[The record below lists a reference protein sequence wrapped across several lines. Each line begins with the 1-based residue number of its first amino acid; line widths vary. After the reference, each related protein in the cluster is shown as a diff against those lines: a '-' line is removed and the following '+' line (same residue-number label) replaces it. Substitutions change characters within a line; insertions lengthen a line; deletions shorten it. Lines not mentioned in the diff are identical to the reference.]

1 MFFSLKFKI
10 LFKNSFFVVFSET
23 VEWYCIIYF
32 FIFYFSQMQ
41 KKNLHIKILAQI
53 MPVCTIAPP
62 DKEMNDNALIKNV
75 FFKIIAL

>member
-1 MFFSLKFKI
+1 MALYNLVVCFFFPRCRI
-10 LFKNSFFVVFSET
+10 NH
-23 VEWYCIIYF
+23 
-32 FIFYFSQMQ
+32 
-41 KKNLHIKILAQI
+41 HIKILEQI